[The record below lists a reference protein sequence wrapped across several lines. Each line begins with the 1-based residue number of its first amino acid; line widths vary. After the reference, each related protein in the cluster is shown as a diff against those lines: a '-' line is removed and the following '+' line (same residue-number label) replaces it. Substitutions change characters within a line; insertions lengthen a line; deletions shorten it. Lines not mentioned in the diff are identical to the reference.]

1 MLSEGDGGS
10 WSWGLAAPLSFLF
23 PGSAVHDFSITEFR
37 LLWRTRGKGLVGLD
51 DNMEEREARVIRTLI
66 IVLVLP

>member
-1 MLSEGDGGS
+1 MAVVGAGAL
-10 WSWGLAAPLSFLF
+10 PLRFRFLF
-23 PGSAVHDFSITEFR
+23 PGSAVHDFSITEFC